1 MTLLQLSNG
10 TELSAALGGRPDLS
24 GDDPVVVLVHGAAM
38 DRTVWQMQTRYLA
51 FHGYR
56 VIALDLP
63 GHGGTPGDLPPSVQ
77 EYAAWLGDTL
87 EALPVE
93 GPVHLGGHSL
103 GSFVVLEVA
112 ANRPEL
118 VAGLMLFG
126 IAEAMPVHPKLLEAA
141 EANDPLAGQLMSGW
155 ALATDSK
162 VGAHPSP
169 GASMVGGTQALIE
182 RADPG
187 VLANDLKASSG
198 YAGALDAARKVTS
211 PTTVILG
218 ANDKMTPVRAAGP
231 LLEALKEGTAEV
243 TEVVIPNCGHMMT
256 LEAPNELRSILKAA
270 LGG

>member
-1 MTLLQLSNG
+1 MGVLALTNG
-10 TELSAALGGRPDLS
+10 TELNVALGGRADLS

-63 GHGGTPGDLPPSVQ
+63 GHGGTPGELPATVE
-77 EYAAWLGDTL
+77 EYATWLAATL
-87 EALPVE
+87 EALPVD

-103 GSFVVLEVA
+103 GSFVALEVA
-112 ANRPEL
+112 AQRPEL
-118 VAGLMLFG
+118 VAGLLLFG

-169 GASMVGGTQALIE
+169 GGSMVGGTQALIE

-198 YAGALDAARKVTS
+198 YSRALDAARKVTA

-218 ANDKMTPVRAAGP
+218 ANDKMTPVRAAAP
-231 LLEALKEGTAEV
+231 LLDALREGGAEV

-256 LEAPNELRSILKAA
+256 LEAPDQLRSILKTA
-270 LGG
+270 LP